1 MDDIERGIGDWKEG
15 NLNELLN
22 QLNQAKA
29 SIEGFVE
36 TSENKKEELLSEML
50 KTIEDKENEI
60 YSRIDKN
67 INERLSYI
75 ENKLSNIDDKINNE
89 IEQNGVVTGYPR
101 IFAGPQTIKGG
112 KPDPDVYARHPHT
125 SG

>member
-1 MDDIERGIGDWKEG
+1 
-15 NLNELLN
+15 
-22 QLNQAKA
+22 
-29 SIEGFVE
+29 
-36 TSENKKEELLSEML
+36 ML

-89 IEQNGVVTGYPR
+89 IENNLEDIHNNIREAVERYNEEIKNIEHHRNNEKDLITDDIKELSESIRKDYEGYS
-101 IFAGPQTIKGG
+101 IALDKMYNDATKELENN
-112 KPDPDVYARHPHT
+112 T
-125 SG
+125 SEYKR